1 MSPYHVLSYR
11 GIKYKTFA
19 DGEAGNFAQWND
31 TFHIPV
37 YSIYEEICFQVY
49 DDGLL
54 YDELLGS
61 KMVAISDL
69 LQNHNQEFVI
79 HIEYAG

>member
-1 MSPYHVLSYR
+1 MLKKMSPYLVINYK

-19 DGEAGNFAQWND
+19 DGEAGNLPHWND
-31 TFHIPV
+31 TFHIPL
-37 YSIYEEICFQVY
+37 YSLMEDICVSVY

-61 KMVAISDL
+61 KEVSLMDL
-69 LQNHNQEFVI
+69 VQNHN
-79 HIEYAG
+79 

>member
-1 MSPYHVLSYR
+1 MSPYHVLSYK

-19 DGEAGNFAQWND
+19 DGEAGNLAQWND

-37 YSIYEEICFQVY
+37 YSIYDDISFAVY

-61 KMVAISDL
+61 KDI
-69 LQNHNQEFVI
+69 NI
-79 HIEYAG
+79 